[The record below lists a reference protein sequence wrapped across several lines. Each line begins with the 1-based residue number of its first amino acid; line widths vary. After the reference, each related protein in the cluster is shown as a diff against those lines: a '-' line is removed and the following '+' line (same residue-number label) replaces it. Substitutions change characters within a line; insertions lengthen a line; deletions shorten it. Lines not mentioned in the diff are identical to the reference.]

1 MIICKFGGT
10 SVGDGAA
17 IRRLVAIVAARLRE
31 RPIVVV
37 SALAG
42 VTDGLLAVPAH
53 GGLEGIVARHREVAA
68 ALALSGDVVAS
79 VEGNA
84 IELAGWLA
92 SRSARPLAPRERDVL
107 VAHGELWS
115 SRLVDQALRQAGVPA
130 VLVDARSII
139 VTDDGEPCRP
149 DVDAIGRRAGGRL
162 APLVARGLVPVTQ
175 GFVGATV
182 AGQTTTL
189 GRGGSDYTASLLG
202 AALGA
207 RRVEIWTDVDGIL
220 TADPRIVPDARL
232 LRTSSYQE
240 AARLARAGAKVL
252 HPDTVAPLVD
262 AGIPCWV
269 GNSFRP
275 DGDGTMI
282 EAESA
287 TTDVARVRSIAV
299 ACRGGEATI
308 ALVGAGVELLGPV
321 RALLDSFAATASAS
335 DESGLLIVRVSE
347 EEAAAVVRVLHH
359 ALVSA
364 VSDDHPR
371 TKSLARSNERPVPP
385 TKAFLRSTG
394 ATTSGGIPGSS

>member
-10 SVGDGAA
+10 SVGDAAA
-17 IRRLVAIVAARLRE
+17 IRRLVAIVATRLRE

-42 VTDGLLAVPAH
+42 VTDGLLAVPDR
-53 GGLEGIVARHREVAA
+53 GGLEGLVARHREVAT
-68 ALALSGDVVAS
+68 ALGLSGD
-79 VEGNA
+79 A
-84 IELAGWLA
+84 IATIEDDAAELAGWLGR
-92 SRSARPLAPRERDVL
+92 RSVARPLAPRERDAL

-115 SRLVDQALRQAGVPA
+115 SGLVDQALRRADVPA
-130 VLVDARSII
+130 VRVDARSII
-139 VTDDGEPCRP
+139 VTDDGDPGRP
-149 DVDAIGRRAGGRL
+149 DLDAISRRAGGRL

-175 GFVGATV
+175 GFLGATP
-182 AGQTTTL
+182 AGETTTL

-252 HPDTVAPLVD
+252 HPETVVPLVD
-262 AGIPCWV
+262 ARIPCWV

-275 DGDGTMI
+275 DGEGTLI

-287 TTDVARVRSIAV
+287 ATAGGRVRSIAV
-299 ACRGGEATI
+299 APRGGKATI
-308 ALVGAGVELLGPV
+308 ALVGAGAELIGSV
-321 RALLDSFAATASAS
+321 RSLVDSFAA
-335 DESGLLIVRVSE
+335 EVLEPGEHGVLIVRAAE
-347 EEAAAVVRVLHH
+347 EEAPAIVRVLHE
-359 ALVSA
+359 ALVAA
-364 VSDDHPR
+364 VADHSPR
-371 TKSLARSNERPVPP
+371 TRARSNERSVSHSVGR
-385 TKAFLRSTG
+385 L
-394 ATTSGGIPGSS
+394 